1 MERHRSNLHANEK
14 ENVAKNNSGD
24 KKEDEDSDKN
34 KSNGEGN
41 KGNDEDEEEK
51 KNGENST
58 DEDVWTPL
66 DVATDFYNRIIIDLS
81 CKPAE
86 EEKKPEKQEKRKS
99 TNWWENLEF

>member
-24 KKEDEDSDKN
+24 KKEDEDSDRYKR
-34 KSNGEGN
+34 NGKG
-41 KGNDEDEEEK
+41 KGNDEDEDEK
-51 KNGENST
+51 RNGENST

-81 CKPAE
+81 CKPSE

>member
-14 ENVAKNNSGD
+14 ENVAKNDPGD

-34 KSNGEGN
+34 KSNEEGN
-41 KGNDEDEEEK
+41 KGNDEEEEEK
-51 KNGENST
+51 KNGENGT
-58 DEDVWTPL
+58 EEDVWTPL
-66 DVATDFYNRIIIDLS
+66 DVATDFYNRIIVDLS
-81 CKPAE
+81 CKPA

>member
-34 KSNGEGN
+34 KRNGKG
-41 KGNDEDEEEK
+41 KGNDEDEDEK
-51 KNGENST
+51 RNGENST

>member
-14 ENVAKNNSGD
+14 ENVAKNDPGD

-34 KSNGEGN
+34 KSNEEGN
-41 KGNDEDEEEK
+41 KGNDEEEEEK
-51 KNGENST
+51 KNGENVT

-86 EEKKPEKQEKRKS
+86 EKKPEKQEKRKS

>member
-14 ENVAKNNSGD
+14 ENVAKNDPGD

-34 KSNGEGN
+34 KSNEEGN
-41 KGNDEDEEEK
+41 KGNDEEEEEK
-51 KNGENST
+51 KNGENGT
-58 DEDVWTPL
+58 EEDVWTSL

-86 EEKKPEKQEKRKS
+86 EKKPEKQEKRKS

>member
-14 ENVAKNNSGD
+14 ENVAKNDPGD

-34 KSNGEGN
+34 KSNEEGN
-41 KGNDEDEEEK
+41 NGNDEEEEEK
-51 KNGENST
+51 KNRENFT

-86 EEKKPEKQEKRKS
+86 EKKPEKQEKRKS

>member
-14 ENVAKNNSGD
+14 ENVAKNDPGD
-24 KKEDEDSDKN
+24 KKDDEDSDKN
-34 KSNGEGN
+34 KSNEDGN
-41 KGNDEDEEEK
+41 KGNDEDEDEK
-51 KNGENST
+51 RNGENST
-58 DEDVWTPL
+58 DGDVWTPL

>member
-14 ENVAKNNSGD
+14 ENVAKNDPGD
-24 KKEDEDSDKN
+24 KKDDEDSDKN
-34 KSNGEGN
+34 KSNEDGN

-51 KNGENST
+51 KDRKDGT
-58 DEDVWTPL
+58 DGDVWTPL
-66 DVATDFYNRIIIDLS
+66 DVATDFYNRIIVDLS
-81 CKPAE
+81 CKPA

>member
-14 ENVAKNNSGD
+14 ENVAKNDPGD

-34 KSNGEGN
+34 KSNEEGN
-41 KGNDEDEEEK
+41 KGNDEEEEEK
-51 KNGENST
+51 KNGENFT
-58 DEDVWTPL
+58 EEDVWTPL
-66 DVATDFYNRIIIDLS
+66 GVATDFYNRIIIDLS
-81 CKPAE
+81 CKPA

>member
-14 ENVAKNNSGD
+14 ENVVKNDPGD

-34 KSNGEGN
+34 KRNGKG
-41 KGNDEDEEEK
+41 KGNDEDEDEK
-51 KNGENST
+51 RNGENST

-81 CKPAE
+81 CKPAK
-86 EEKKPEKQEKRKS
+86 EKKPEKQEKRKS

>member
-1 MERHRSNLHANEK
+1 MERHRSNLHSNEK
-14 ENVAKNNSGD
+14 ENVAKNDPGD

-34 KSNGEGN
+34 KSNEEGN
-41 KGNDEDEEEK
+41 KGNDEEEEEK
-51 KNGENST
+51 KNGENFT

-86 EEKKPEKQEKRKS
+86 EKKPEKQEKRKS

>member
-14 ENVAKNNSGD
+14 ENVAKNDPGD

-34 KSNGEGN
+34 KSNEEGN
-41 KGNDEDEEEK
+41 KGNDEEEEEK
-51 KNGENST
+51 KNGENGT

-86 EEKKPEKQEKRKS
+86 EKKPEKQEKRKS

>member
-14 ENVAKNNSGD
+14 ENVAKNDPDD

-34 KSNGEGN
+34 KSNEEGN
-41 KGNDEDEEEK
+41 KGNDEEEEEK
-51 KNGENST
+51 KDRENVT

-66 DVATDFYNRIIIDLS
+66 DVATDFYNRIIVDLS
-81 CKPAE
+81 CKPA

>member
-14 ENVAKNNSGD
+14 ENVAKNDPGD

-34 KSNGEGN
+34 KSNEEGN
-41 KGNDEDEEEK
+41 KGNDEEEEEK
-51 KNGENST
+51 KNGKNGTE
-58 DEDVWTPL
+58 EDVWTPL

-86 EEKKPEKQEKRKS
+86 EKKPEKQEKRKS